1 MKKHGSSPGLLEDL
15 GAIAGLYRDVFR
27 LMGKRVQYGPHWE
40 ERLQREVLQQHTD
53 ASPPDAGRQGP
64 RNQPG

>member
-40 ERLQREVLQQHTD
+40 ERLQREVLQQHTADSAGD
-53 ASPPDAGRQGP
+53 ARRPGP
-64 RNQPG
+64 RDQTG